1 MIVDLTVCGADHDLR
16 DTAMSV
22 TILLIMVTL
31 LDKSVTLLMIL
42 VTLL

>member
-22 TILLIMVTL
+22 IR
-31 LDKSVTLLMIL
+31 VTLLMIM
-42 VTLL
+42 VKLLMIMV